1 MGGNAVAPYVKT
13 VRLDVEN
20 YKRLEAK
27 TLSMLQKKF
36 PNGRFNVVK
45 YFTNK
50 QDFGDV
56 DMMYN
61 VEDNEAFL
69 EQLPEL
75 LMEEFSAT
83 KKLPVVRNGSVTSV
97 GVPVDANEKDYFQ
110 LDFLY
115 YSKEN
120 WDHAEFF
127 LDYNDVGNLL
137 GRVARFAGFKL
148 SDKGLF
154 FPYKNEHGQV
164 LKDLLVTKDPLETM
178 KVLRLDKT
186 LYDRGMDSM
195 EDVYHFVMSSD
206 YFVRETFL
214 AENQNNGLRKR
225 EKKRGAY
232 KLFLEYLE
240 SVELPSTTYSFED
253 KHLARLTAL
262 EYAVDL
268 LPEFKERYLETHK
281 NAEFMRVF
289 KKHFNGNLVTQL
301 TGLTGKELGEFMKFL
316 QGDNKAGFVNFV
328 VFTPQSKVNEFV
340 LNKFREFNSQ

>member
-20 YKRLEAK
+20 YRRLEAK
-27 TLSMLQKKF
+27 TLSALQKKF
-36 PNGRFNVVK
+36 PDGRFSVVK

-61 VEDNEAFL
+61 VADNEAFL
-69 EQLPEL
+69 EALPEL
-75 LMEEFSAT
+75 LMDAFNST
-83 KKLPVVRNGSVTSV
+83 KSLPVVRNGSVTSV
-97 GVPVDANEKDYFQ
+97 GVPVDETETDYFQ

-127 LDYNDVGNLL
+127 LHYNDVGNLL

-154 FPYKNEHGQV
+154 FPYKNDHGQV

-178 KVLRLDKT
+178 KVLKLDEK
-186 LYDRGMDSM
+186 LYAKGMSYM

-232 KLFLEYLE
+232 KLFLEYLDSKE
-240 SVELPSTTYSFED
+240 SFSTTYSFED
-253 KHLARLTAL
+253 KNLARLTAL
-262 EYAVDL
+262 EYAMDKV
-268 LPEFKERYLETHK
+268 PEFQERYLEMHK
-281 NAEFMRVF
+281 HNEFMRVF
-289 KKHFNGNLVTQL
+289 KQHFNGKMVTEL

-316 QGDNKAGFVNFV
+316 QGENKAGFVNFV
-328 VFTPQSKVNEFV
+328 VFTPQSKVNEYVFE
-340 LNKFREFNSQ
+340 KFKEFNS